1 MTSFN
6 SQNVLVVPR
15 FVVSDLKWFVSWQSV
30 NTDTLRIILESCHW
44 TQRAIAER
52 SPEIVQLIPCAVVR
66 DSDGKYS
73 VSRRNRYGR
82 EDIRSK
88 LTLLYGGHVE
98 RMEEEL
104 EPAELLDLTLR
115 RELDEE
121 IGVSDPASIDTV
133 GFINDV
139 KDLASSRHLAVVF
152 EVSVRGEVSIHA
164 NEEFSLRSKY
174 CGEFMDSGRLAPLE
188 HRLDPWSKL
197 LFHYWISPDPSSELA
212 MQQGFM
218 LDTDSTRHETQVTR
232 S

>member
-1 MTSFN
+1 MTSVN
-6 SQNVLVVPR
+6 SQDVLVVPR
-15 FVVSDLKWFVSWQSV
+15 PVVSHLKWFVSWQSV
-30 NTDTLRIILESCHW
+30 STDTLGFIWDSCYW
-44 TQRAIAER
+44 TQRTIAER
-52 SPEIVQLIPCAVVR
+52 SSDIVQLIPCAVVR
-66 DSDGKYS
+66 DGSGKYS
-73 VSRRNRYGR
+73 VSRRNRHGR
-82 EDIRSK
+82 KDIRSRF
-88 LTLLYGGHVE
+88 TLLYGGHVE
-98 RMEEEL
+98 RTEEEL

-188 HRLDPWSKL
+188 HRFDPWSRL
-197 LFHYWISPDPSSELA
+197 LFHSWISPDSSHESG
-212 MQQGFM
+212 MQFGLM
-218 LDTDSTRHETQVTR
+218 IDTE
-232 S
+232 